1 MMAGKADDPLKHI
14 YEDIADHFKQ
24 SHFKHD
30 AVKIGDKPSRHQRY
44 VITGFRML
52 IPVEKRIK

>member
-1 MMAGKADDPLKHI
+1 LKKQMMADKAGDPLKHI

-30 AVKIGDKPSRHQRY
+30 HLQIGDKPSRH
-44 VITGFRML
+44 
-52 IPVEKRIK
+52 